1 MTVTTAPQVPRTGS
15 GPHAGPARTALAVV
29 IPVGPLA
36 IAVVRGILPY
46 NTTDSS
52 TAMAAKVAAHQGA
65 EMIVIWLTFVA
76 LLTLIPGVITL
87 GMLARRHAPRLGT
100 AGLVLAYAAFACLF
114 WSSVAGSDNVALGAA
129 RIGMHPGATGA
140 LLTSI
145 ANIPAVGL
153 GTAIFVFG
161 HIISLVLLGVALWR
175 GHAVPAWAAIL
186 LGVSQLLH
194 FVFAV
199 IAPIHVLDG
208 CAWGLTAVAFAA
220 AAVAFTREPRL
231 SGPK

>member
-36 IAVVRGILPY
+36 IAVVRGILSY

-52 TAMAAKVAAHQGA
+52 TAMAAKVGAHQGA

-114 WSSVAGSDNVALGAA
+114 WSSVAGSDNAALGAA

-199 IAPIHVLDG
+199 ISPIHVLDG
-208 CAWGLTAVAFAA
+208 CAWGLTAVAIAA
-220 AAVAFTREPRL
+220 AAIAFTREPRL